1 MRRRNNEEDHARL
14 VGIKP
19 LTFAKTPAQRMSW
32 KVAPNISRVRVLTRR
47 FGRSLEPQ
55 PHHRGPDKIL
65 GDHR

>member
-32 KVAPNISRVRVLTRR
+32 KVAPNIWESERSTRR
-47 FGRSLEPQ
+47 YGLSLEPQ